1 MIKLLNTLKRL
12 FAVEDSNPVSVE
24 YVSDYGS
31 GLFIIRSIDR
41 KATLHTFNEHEKV
54 QMKHWFKANCFH
66 VGERF
71 DTVI

>member
-1 MIKLLNTLKRL
+1 MNRLLNALKRL
-12 FAVEDSNPVSVE
+12 IAVEDSSPVSVE

-31 GLFIIRSIDR
+31 GKFVIRSIDR
-41 KATLHTFNEHEKV
+41 KATLNTFNEHEKV
-54 QMKHWFKANCFH
+54 QMKHWLKANCFH